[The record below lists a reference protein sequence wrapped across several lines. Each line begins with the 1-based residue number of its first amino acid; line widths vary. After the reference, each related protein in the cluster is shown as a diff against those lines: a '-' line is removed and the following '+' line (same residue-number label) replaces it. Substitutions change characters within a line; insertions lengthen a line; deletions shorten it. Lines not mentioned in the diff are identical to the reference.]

1 VYRLIKNCSKI
12 IPESVRIGV
21 NIRTPETIKKRFY
34 RNAVSKS
41 VKLPVLTSKNYR
53 H

>member
-1 VYRLIKNCSKI
+1 MW
-12 IPESVRIGV
+12 V
-21 NIRTPETIKKRFY
+21 NIGTTETIEKRFY

-41 VKLPVLTSKNYR
+41 VKLPVLTSKEYK